1 MQRIVGIRGAT
12 TTEYNTSDSILKDTR
27 ILLKEILEKNDVKND
42 EIISM
47 IFTVSNDLNAAFPA
61 AAAREMGLTDVPLIC
76 TNEINVPGSL
86 EKCIRVLM
94 HTYTDKTRESINH
107 VYLKNAKKLR
117 PDLVEKQGGIS

>member
-94 HTYTDKTRESINH
+94 HTYTDKTRGSINH